1 MGVIMKNIIHT
12 ILTATLFLSVTA
24 SAQTKVTMWHW
35 WGEKGQFYD
44 EMAKRFEAENPDVDI
59 EVNNIT
65 HGAYP
70 EQLRLAF
77 LSDNVPDIF
86 GANPD
91 GGARGYITYLTAG
104 KVETMTQIYQ
114 DYGWNERFYPSA
126 IKQLTYKNGDIYTVP
141 LSVNNLNFYYNKKLF
156 AENNVPIPTDYES
169 FNQAVE
175 IFKKKGIP
183 PIAWGNKGKWTGKD
197 IYLGVVGQLNPNA
210 LDKPNNYEA
219 DFSDPV
225 FMEALDIIQNMIEQG
240 YFAGGINGMGDF
252 DARQMFYSGRAAMH
266 FSGTWLMPEFL
277 MLPPENF
284 EIGVF
289 ATPNFT
295 TKSNKTSPGG
305 VGMNV
310 AVYKDSPN
318 KKIAYQ
324 FLDFITKTEN
334 QQYLVEAFNLTSPV
348 AQANMQAE
356 DISPMLKVFN
366 KTQATATPR
375 VFLSPAV
382 EKALGEAIQDLIKG
396 KIKPENIIKE
406 MNKAQKRDEK
416 RLNR

>member
-1 MGVIMKNIIHT
+1 MEAIMKNIVHVV
-12 ILTATLFLSVTA
+12 LTTGLLLSVIA
-24 SAQTKVTMWHW
+24 SAETKVTMWHW

-44 EMAKRFEAENPDVDI
+44 EIAKRFEAENPGIDI
-59 EVNNIT
+59 EVSNVA

-77 LSDNVPDIF
+77 LSDNPPDIF

-91 GGARGYITYLTAG
+91 GGVRGYITYLMADKTEAL
-104 KVETMTQIYQ
+104 TQIYQ
-114 DYGWNERFYPSA
+114 NYQWDKRFYPSA

-141 LSVNNLNFYYNKKLF
+141 LSVNNLNFYYNKKIF
-156 AENNVPIPTDYES
+156 DENNVPIPTDYASLNKAINILKE
-169 FNQAVE
+169 NN
-175 IFKKKGIP
+175 IP

-197 IYLGVVGQLNPNA
+197 IYLGVLGQLDPNA

-219 DFSDPV
+219 DFSAPV
-225 FMEALDIIQNMIEQG
+225 FTDALNIIYNMFEQG
-240 YFAGGINGMGDF
+240 YFASGINGMGDF
-252 DARQMFYSGRAAMH
+252 DAKQMFYSGRAAMY

-295 TKSNKTSPGG
+295 AQSKATSPGG
-305 VGMNV
+305 VGMAV
-310 AVYKDSPN
+310 AIYKDSPN
-318 KKIAYQ
+318 KEIAYK
-324 FLDFITKTEN
+324 FLDFITKVEN
-334 QQYLVEAFNLTSPV
+334 QQYLVEEFNLTSPV
-348 AQANMQAE
+348 EEANAQAKS
-356 DISPMLKVFN
+356 ISPMLEVFN
-366 KTQATATPR
+366 QTQVTATSR

-382 EKALGEAIQDLIKG
+382 EKALGEGIQDLIKA
-396 KIKPENIIKE
+396 KTKPENIIKN